1 MPPVVPVTKTVIFEP
16 AGGPISVQLLAPP
29 ALPGHYSLTLLE
41 PDRFT
46 IVKDWGNLAFGSL
59 AANTHELPGSA
70 TDQNGRILQA
80 LTSVG
85 IVDADGSWAVSMT
98 VMQDGLTLLE
108 SVADAGTT
116 TELTAESELNGILS
130 AAAAAQPETTAP

>member
-1 MPPVVPVTKTVIFEP
+1 MPPVVPVTKTVIFAP
-16 AGGPISVQLLAPP
+16 TGGPLTVQLLAPP
-29 ALPGHYSLTLLE
+29 ALPGHYSLTLLA

-46 IVKDWGNLAFGSL
+46 IVKDWGNLAFGST

-70 TDQNGRILQA
+70 AEQQGRLLQA

-98 VMQDGLTLLE
+98 VMQDDLPLAE
-108 SVADAGTT
+108 SIVDSGTT
-116 TELTAESELNGILS
+116 TELTAESELDGFLI
-130 AAAAAQPETTAP
+130 AAEAAQQEEAP

>member
-1 MPPVVPVTKTVIFEP
+1 MPPVVPVTKTVIFAPE
-16 AGGPISVQLLAPP
+16 GGPLSVQLLAPP
-29 ALPGHYSLTLLE
+29 ALPGHYSLTLLD

-46 IVKDWGNLAFGSL
+46 IIKDWGNLAFGSA

-70 TDQNGRILQA
+70 ADQNGRILQA

-98 VMQDGLTLLE
+98 IVQDGLPLVE
-108 SVADAGTT
+108 SVADSGTT
-116 TELTAESELNGILS
+116 TELTAEAELNGIFS
-130 AAAAAQPETTAP
+130 ATAAAQLEDAAP